1 MNNKTRFELD
11 VCLTDLRKSH
21 ELLSGFSHHI
31 NKSIESLEEAVF
43 SSSNDPN
50 YDFSKALNKY
60 ETVIRSYRIL
70 KNQLVSLS
78 KTLLELNGYDC
89 NVMK

>member
-1 MNNKTRFELD
+1 MNNKTLFELD

-43 SSSNDPN
+43 SSRNDPN
-50 YDFSKALNKY
+50 YDFSKALNEY
-60 ETVIRSYRIL
+60 ETVIRSYRVL

-78 KTLLELNGYDC
+78 KTVLELNGYEIA
-89 NVMK
+89 NK